1 MNSRQ
6 YFVCALAALFLL
18 PLNWNAKAQFSPE
31 RRAYVESIAVPDH
44 PDRVY
49 SVGQVATLRLEAYA
63 AGVPLD
69 GVWVRYK
76 SGDEL
81 MEPHTIDSM
90 QFRGGVALLPIGTRM
105 EPGFKT
111 ISYEFA
117 VAGKQYKD
125 YVNVAFSPEKIRT
138 FTPDPEDFDEFWAK
152 TISEAQ
158 AVPLD
163 PVVTPLPQYS
173 TETVEVS
180 KVKLTV
186 GPGGRNIYAY
196 LSRPKDGRKHP
207 VLFGPPGAGTR
218 KRGPVTFYS
227 ERGYIYLNI
236 NIHHDADSE
245 LPDDEYNAIVAPY
258 ARYTHDGIED
268 RDSFYYR
275 EVYAACVRCID
286 YLCSLP
292 DWDGRNVGV
301 TEGSQGGALTLVTA
315 ALSPKVTF
323 CAPFYP
329 ALCDLLGAL
338 NGRAPGWPKYFLGKE
353 EDEGAEQTLPYYDVV
368 NFARRV
374 KCPVFFAFG
383 FNDPTCC
390 PTSTYAAYNEITA
403 PKVIA
408 ATRTNGHWRFSVTN
422 EEALTWMEA
431 QLK

>member
-18 PLNWNAKAQFSPE
+18 PLSWNARAQFSPE

-125 YVNVAFSPEKIRT
+125 YVNVGFSPEKIRT

-207 VLFGPPGAGTR
+207 VLFGPPGAGKGTQAV
-218 KRGPVTFYS
+218 GCIVCTEVL
-227 ERGYIYLNI
+227 ERRQQGF
-236 NIHHDADSE
+236 
-245 LPDDEYNAIVAPY
+245 V
-258 ARYTHDGIED
+258 
-268 RDSFYYR
+268 
-275 EVYAACVRCID
+275 
-286 YLCSLP
+286 
-292 DWDGRNVGV
+292 
-301 TEGSQGGALTLVTA
+301 GGAHLARLYI
-315 ALSPKVTF
+315 L
-323 CAPFYP
+323 
-329 ALCDLLGAL
+329 
-338 NGRAPGWPKYFLGKE
+338 PGYEIVFVV
-353 EDEGAEQTLPYYDVV
+353 EDEVARGATL
-368 NFARRV
+368 
-374 KCPVFFAFG
+374 
-383 FNDPTCC
+383 T
-390 PTSTYAAYNEITA
+390 
-403 PKVIA
+403 
-408 ATRTNGHWRFSVTN
+408 H
-422 EEALTWMEA
+422 EE
-431 QLK
+431 

>member
-1 MNSRQ
+1 MNTRRL
-6 YFVCALAALFLL
+6 FLGAFAALSMLCE
-18 PLNWNAKAQFSPE
+18 PWNASAQFSAE

-63 AGVPLD
+63 GGVPVD

-81 MEPHTIDSM
+81 MPPHTTDSV
-90 QFRGGVALLPIGTRM
+90 QFRGGVAFLPIGTRT

-111 ISYEFA
+111 ISYDFV

-125 YVNVAFSPEKIRT
+125 YVNVGFSPENIVT
-138 FTPDPEDFDEFWAK
+138 LTPDPEDFDEFWAK
-152 TISEAQ
+152 TIAAAQ

-207 VLFGPPGAGTR
+207 VLFDPPGAGTN
-218 KRGPVTFYS
+218 KRNPTTYYAD
-227 ERGYIYLNI
+227 RGYIYMNI

-245 LPDDEYNAIVAPY
+245 LPNDEYRQIVAPFASY
-258 ARYTHDGIED
+258 PNMGIED
-268 RDSFYYR
+268 KDKFYYR
-275 EVYAACVRCID
+275 AVYAACVRCID

-292 DWDGRNVGV
+292 DWDGKNVGV
-301 TEGSQGGALTLVTA
+301 TGGSQGGALTLVTA

-323 CAPFYP
+323 CVPFYP
-329 ALCDLLGAL
+329 ALCDVLGAL
-338 NGRAPGWPKYFLGKE
+338 HGRAPGWPKYFMNN
-353 EDEGAEQTLPYYDVV
+353 DEKAGAEQTLPYYDVV

-374 KCPVFFAFG
+374 ECPVFFTFG

-390 PTSTYAAYNEITA
+390 PTSTYAAYNVITA
-403 PKVIA
+403 PKVLA

-422 EEALTWMEA
+422 EEALTWMA
-431 QLK
+431 SQLK